1 MARMTPGAS
10 SRRPT
15 AGYDPSAVVP
25 KRQIPHPG
33 KGKAW
38 DRRTRQAWQ
47 ALVSEPWTADWS
59 ASDLALATRWCHLQQ
74 VFWEAI
80 DRNESPSALKSLNAE
95 LRAME
100 ASLFASPRARVE
112 ARMTPSKGPRGVRQ
126 VSTVSAVDLL
136 AQVDVS

>member
-1 MARMTPGAS
+1 MTVRRVPGAT
-10 SRRPT
+10 SRRPVS
-15 AGYDPSAVVP
+15 GYDPAAVVP

-33 KGKAW
+33 KGRSW

-59 ASDLALATRWCHLQQ
+59 SSDLALATRWCHLQQ

-80 DRNESPSALKSLNAE
+80 DRGESPSALKSLNAE

-112 ARMTPSKGPRGVRQ
+112 VRLTPSKTARGAKQ

-136 AQVDVS
+136 AGTA